1 MALKYNEKTGE
12 FEKETSYSSSNSSS
26 NNSQKSKIGCIGSI
40 FLSFMY
46 GLFAWT
52 IGFFVLVIFFP
63 NASDDTG
70 TVLIVINFIISAI
83 VVFIS
88 FSRIINR

>member
-12 FEKETSYSSSNSSS
+12 FEPSSLTYKESPTSHN
-26 NNSQKSKIGCIGSI
+26 QKPKIGCLSSI
-40 FLSFMY
+40 FLSLMY
-46 GLFAWT
+46 GVGAWT

-70 TVLIVINFIISAI
+70 TVLIVINFILSAI
-83 VVFIS
+83 VTFTS
-88 FSRIINR
+88 FRKIINR